1 MVFNNYLSRNN
12 IRGYLDA
19 WLSASATTMII
30 QVSYESI
37 FPEPTVD
44 RKYLLTLER
53 LDDDGNVSKREIV
66 KVISKSVNTFTIE
79 RSAGFCLASY
89 DATTYT
95 NTPFA
100 FFPWDIVSLYVVSE
114 DLQDVKDELVRTADD
129 ITDVRVNGTDRLK
142 VIEAISWTPLRVD
155 IGAWNCLVWSA
166 IVTYAG
172 SVDNVVTDS
181 ATNYVMID
189 NTGTI
194 QISTIGWNGLYTR
207 LAVVICAWWAVTSIF
222 DWRTDTV
229 GWPVGSLDIDWLT
242 EKETIEIW
250 DEFIVWDSSDSFLNK
265 KAYSPAV
272 RNRTKPFCAVNTY
285 VHYTDNLYFQC
296 WVGSS
301 NLINL
306 YDRSWQLAYKNNVS
320 QFISSTTILAAS
332 TCVSSIIHS
341 WRIYACIRLAGDS
354 YVYSCDITDNIASS
368 WNWSLDFTII
378 WMDLS
383 VIWFDGSYLCFVQN
397 LVNKIVYRYDTL
409 WVAGS
414 SLTFASLPWNIARS
428 SKAYNWKYLLSQS
441 WPTAWYLRDSS
452 DTDLNPNLGP
462 LFSWTSGESF
472 FVVAKDVLYQQSATQ
487 TLSTQFTFS

>member
-1 MVFNNYLSRNN
+1 MTFQNYLSRNN

-30 QVSYESI
+30 QIDYESI

-66 KVISKSVNTFTIE
+66 KVTAKSVNTFTIE
-79 RSAGFCLASY
+79 RSAWFCLASY
-89 DATTYT
+89 DATAYT

-114 DLQDVKDELVRTADD
+114 DLQDMKDELVRTADD

-166 IVTYAG
+166 IVDYVG

-194 QISTIGWNGLYTR
+194 QISTVGWDGLYTR
-207 LAVVICAWWAVTSIF
+207 LAVVVCAWWVITSIF
-222 DWRTDTV
+222 DWRADTV
-229 GWPVGSLDIDWLT
+229 GWPLGGVDIDWLT
-242 EKETIEIW
+242 EKETLEIG
-250 DEFIVWDSSDSFLNK
+250 DEFLVWDSSDSFLNK
-265 KAYSPAV
+265 KAYTPAMW
-272 RNRTKPFCAVNTY
+272 NRLKPFAAVNTY

-296 WVGSS
+296 WVSS
-301 NLINL
+301 FNIINL
-306 YDRSWQLAYKNNVS
+306 YDRSGQLSYKNNVS
-320 QFISSTTILAAS
+320 QTISSTSILAGS
-332 TCVSSIIHS
+332 TCISAIIHE

-354 YVYSCDITDNIASS
+354 NIYSCAITDNIASS
-368 WNWSLDFTII
+368 WNWSLDFTIV

-383 VIWFDGSYLCFVQN
+383 VIWFDGTYLCFTQHVI
-397 LVNKIVYRYDTL
+397 NKNIYRYTILGVAWSTL
-409 WVAGS
+409 A
-414 SLTFASLPWNIARS
+414 FASLPWNISRS
-428 SKAYNWKYLLSQS
+428 SKAYNWKYLLAQIT
-441 WPTAWYLRDSS
+441 PTASYLRDSA
-452 DTDLNPNLGP
+452 DVDLNPNLWP
-462 LFSWTSGESF
+462 LFSGASGESF
-472 FVVAKDVLYQQSATQ
+472 FVVAKDVLYQQSATT